1 MLRRTLTSIAR
12 ITAISS
18 LFCIPVYAQN
28 SDEASVFSERPIS
41 SQDAYIQV
49 SVTMAALIAGQM
61 DADMGAC
68 IDEWY
73 TAADGVRT
81 ERNRELRAKI
91 AEFSNFHVS
100 AVILALVQQAC
111 GEFAD

>member
-1 MLRRTLTSIAR
+1 M
-12 ITAISS
+12 
-18 LFCIPVYAQN
+18 PVYAQDN
-28 SDEASVFSERPIS
+28 NEASLFSERPIS

-61 DADMGAC
+61 DTQMGAC

-73 TAADGVRT
+73 TAQGDVRT
-81 ERNRELRAKI
+81 ERNSEMRAKI
-91 AEFSNFHVS
+91 SEFPDYHVS

-111 GEFAD
+111 GEFAQ